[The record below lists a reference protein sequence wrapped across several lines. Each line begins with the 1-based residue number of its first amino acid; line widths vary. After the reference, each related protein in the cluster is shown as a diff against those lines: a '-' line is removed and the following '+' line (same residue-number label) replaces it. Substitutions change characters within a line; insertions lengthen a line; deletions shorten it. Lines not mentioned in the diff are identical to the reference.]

1 MLLNKIK
8 FANIVIFNIK
18 SDSFGAIII
27 GFKRVKLDCYL
38 FKNKGFISS
47 QKKLLLQYM
56 NEFELYPEIERRS
69 LQEILE
75 FQFQKLKELL
85 YYLQDNSPY
94 YQQVFKENNID
105 ISSISSLKDLR
116 KIPTTCKNDIQKSN
130 EDFFCVSRDQI
141 VDYSTTSGTLG
152 DPVTFGLSDADLERL
167 AYNEAI
173 SFGCAGIKKGDV
185 VQMITTID
193 KRFMAG
199 LAYFL
204 GLRKMGASVVRMG
217 PGVPELQWD
226 SILRYQPKYL
236 ITVPSFLLKMIDY
249 AEKNNIDYQN
259 SSVIAAVCIGESIK
273 NQDFSDNILSQKI
286 KEKWDIQLYSTY
298 ASTEMSTAFTEC
310 EYQQGGHHHPE
321 LIITEILDENE
332 NPVAEGESGEL
343 VITTLG
349 VEAIPL
355 LRFKTGDLVKAHY
368 DPCKC
373 GRNTLRLGPV
383 VGRKQQ
389 MIKYKGTTLY
399 PPAMNDLLNDFKGVL
414 CYQIV
419 IKSNDIGLDEIIIRI
434 STDNDSENFIKDIR
448 DHFRA
453 KLRVSPKI
461 EVEEFENLMKEVM
474 PQNSRKP
481 INFVDLRR

>member
-1 MLLNKIK
+1 M
-8 FANIVIFNIK
+8 
-18 SDSFGAIII
+18 
-27 GFKRVKLDCYL
+27 
-38 FKNKGFISS
+38 
-47 QKKLLLQYM
+47 
-56 NEFELYPEIERRS
+56 EFHPSIEKAGI
-69 LQEILE
+69 QEIKLFQEEKLRELLIYLE
-75 FQFQKLKELL
+75 THSPFYQKL
-85 YYLQDNSPY
+85 
-94 YQQVFKENNID
+94 FKENNISIED
-105 ISSISSLKDLR
+105 IRTLEDLQ
-116 KIPTTCKNDIQKSN
+116 KIPTTTKNDLQQYN
-130 EDFFCVSRDQI
+130 HDFFCIPPHKI

-152 DPVTFGLSDADLERL
+152 DPVTFGLSDSDLERL

-173 SFGCAGIKKGDV
+173 SFACAGIQKGDV

-217 PGVPELQWD
+217 PGIPELQWD
-226 SILRYQPKYL
+226 SIFRYKPRYL

-249 AEKNNIDYQN
+249 AEKHGLDYKN
-259 SSVIAAVCIGESIK
+259 SGVYGAVCIGESIK
-273 NQDFSDNILSQKI
+273 NQDFTDNILSQKI
-286 KEKWDIQLYSTY
+286 KEKWDIKLFSTY

-310 EYQQGGHHHPE
+310 EFQIGGHHHPE
-321 LIITEILDENE
+321 LIITEILDDEG
-332 NPVAEGESGEL
+332 NPVKEGESGEL
-343 VITTLG
+343 TITTLG

-368 DPCKC
+368 EPCQC
-373 GRNTLRLGPV
+373 GRNTMRLGPV

-399 PPAMNDLLNDFKGVL
+399 PPAMNDILNDFNNIL

-419 IKSNDIGLDEIIIRI
+419 IQANEIGLDEIIIKL
-434 STDNDSENFIKDIR
+434 STEADHEGFVNEVR

-461 EVEEFENLMKEVM
+461 EIIDFDILSKAVFN
-474 PQNSRKP
+474 PNSRKP
-481 INFVDLRR
+481 INFIDLR

>member
-1 MLLNKIK
+1 M
-8 FANIVIFNIK
+8 
-18 SDSFGAIII
+18 
-27 GFKRVKLDCYL
+27 
-38 FKNKGFISS
+38 
-47 QKKLLLQYM
+47 
-56 NEFELYPEIERRS
+56 
-69 LQEILE
+69 
-75 FQFQKLKELL
+75 KELL
-85 YYLQDNSPY
+85 VYLKSNSPF
-94 YQQVFKENNID
+94 YQKLFDDNKID
-105 ISSISSLKDLR
+105 INEIKTLEDLT
-116 KIPTTCKNDIQKSN
+116 KIPTTSKNDIQAN
-130 EDFFCVSRDQI
+130 NQDFFCVPQTEI

-152 DPVTFGLSDADLERL
+152 DPVTFGLSDKDLERL

-173 SFGCAGIKKGDV
+173 SFACAGIQKGDV

-217 PGVPELQWD
+217 PGIPELQWD
-226 SILRYQPKYL
+226 SIFRYKPKYL

-249 AEKNNIDYQN
+249 AEKHGIDYKN
-259 SSVIAAVCIGESIK
+259 SSVYGAICIGEGLK
-273 NQDFSDNILSQKI
+273 NQDFTDNILSQKI
-286 KEKWDIQLYSTY
+286 KERWNIQLFSTY

-310 EYQQGGHHHPE
+310 EFQIGGHHHPE

-332 NPVAEGESGEL
+332 NPVNEGESGEL
-343 VITTLG
+343 TITTLG

-368 DPCKC
+368 EPCNC
-373 GRNTLRLGPV
+373 GRNTMRLGPV

-399 PPAMNDLLNDFKGVL
+399 PPAMNDILNDFNNIV

-419 IKSNDIGLDEIIIRI
+419 IQSDEIGLDEIIIKV
-434 STDNDSENFIKDIR
+434 STENNDENFVNEVR

-461 EVEEFENLMKEVM
+461 EVLDFDILSKVVFN
-474 PQNSRKP
+474 PISRKP
-481 INFVDLRR
+481 INFIDLRN